1 MLHFITILHFEF
13 YALYV
18 IFSVIDIA
26 IIAIVVGIVMGNYK
40 LIPLSFCSGS
50 KESGQMQG

>member
-18 IFSVIDIA
+18 IFSIIDIA

-50 KESGQMQG
+50 R